1 MTACCT
7 QQMHLLQVQ
16 GRRLSTHPRCAQTQR
31 SVSVSASICGPPQ
44 RAISLAAPVCV
55 CVGVCMFVGVYV
67 LVGHPGLSLP
77 FFFIFIF
84 CVDEF
89 VRRSNCHQSLSA
101 APPTCVPFP
110 VPVPDNHSSQLHT
123 HTVTH
128 SHTHPHSK
136 SSICRAGAAPW
147 LRSRLNSF
155 PCCTFWE
162 LRSLWKIAT
171 KNSVITEQFQQLYA
185 SDVG

>member
-1 MTACCT
+1 MPNGNRVGGEGTGRECWLRIDCRGRCLTVTACCT

-44 RAISLAAPVCV
+44 RAISLAAPV

-123 HTVTH
+123 HT
-128 SHTHPHSK
+128 HTLTASPQF
-136 SSICRAGAAPW
+136 AELG
-147 LRSRLNSF
+147 LRLGS
-155 PCCTFWE
+155 
-162 LRSLWKIAT
+162 AH
-171 KNSVITEQFQQLYA
+171 A
-185 SDVG
+185 

>member
-1 MTACCT
+1 MLAENRLQREVPHCDSLLHTTNAFAASPRETPVNTSALRPNPAQCIRIRHPFVGHRNERFPLLRLCAC
-7 QQMHLLQVQ
+7 VW
-16 GRRLSTHPRCAQTQR
+16 
-31 SVSVSASICGPPQ
+31 
-44 RAISLAAPVCV
+44 
-55 CVGVCMFVGVYV
+55 VCMCVGVYV

-110 VPVPDNHSSQLHT
+110 VPVPDNHSSQRHT

-128 SHTHPHSK
+128 TPSQQVLNLQSLG
-136 SSICRAGAAPW
+136 CALAP
-147 LRSRLNSF
+147 LTLEFISLLHLLGIAQLVENSNKKF
-155 PCCTFWE
+155 
-162 LRSLWKIAT
+162 R
-171 KNSVITEQFQQLYA
+171 NN
-185 SDVG
+185 